1 LGSGSGVVLTYEKR
15 KMNRKIEYLN
25 IFFHPLKFEKMKNV
39 SFVQL
44 AISVTL
50 TLCFSCTQM
59 PNAPSKKISPIDGNW
74 EKVSTVINGKL
85 TTPQRKPAEFKMF
98 NDGYFSLI
106 HYNDDGSSLGFAG
119 AGVFELNSN
128 HYKET
133 YKYAHDTTLIGAS
146 VWFDWY
152 MEGDTLVFTG
162 FKKVILPDG
171 TDVTKDWGGDT
182 WVEKRV
188 RAK

>member
-1 LGSGSGVVLTYEKR
+1 
-15 KMNRKIEYLN
+15 MNRKIEYLN